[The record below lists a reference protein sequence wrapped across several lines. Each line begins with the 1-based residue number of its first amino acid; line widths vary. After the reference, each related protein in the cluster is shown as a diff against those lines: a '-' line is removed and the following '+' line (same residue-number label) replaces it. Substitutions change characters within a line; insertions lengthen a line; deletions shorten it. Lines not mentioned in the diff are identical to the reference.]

1 MIEGVG
7 IGGVGVDKGGQ
18 EKWNEEEEEGEKEEK
33 NEARIFNYG
42 ENELPGLENA
52 AAMKADVQMY
62 RCHRCDRFTGV

>member
-1 MIEGVG
+1 MRVTVIFSLCTRTIMPVSFSP
-7 IGGVGVDKGGQ
+7 IVIWRGG
-18 EKWNEEEEEGEKEEK
+18 EEEK